1 MGTITAD
8 EVNFQHLLSRTER
21 LRAESISFN
30 ILKLNATLKEMEELY
45 DRLQRNRNIDSEVLK
60 HYGQDLQI
68 LRLQI
73 EAEQKRS
80 AAVSDEQDL
89 PADFE
94 IATEDSSENS
104 VFMKAKKKAAHQAN
118 LRMQLFDEP
127 ERSSSLSP
135 DLDMEQI
142 AQREAEK
149 QENLMGELFGMVRLM
164 KQTYSTASSVI
175 KEDNAT
181 LFRLHKATN
190 SHKGSLLRESKRLE
204 ERAYRSWCDCLYI
217 IGICAIIMSFVAMV
231 IIMRVFTKKS
241 S

>member
-104 VFMKAKKKAAHQAN
+104 V
-118 LRMQLFDEP
+118 L
-127 ERSSSLSP
+127 
-135 DLDMEQI
+135 
-142 AQREAEK
+142 
-149 QENLMGELFGMVRLM
+149 
-164 KQTYSTASSVI
+164 
-175 KEDNAT
+175 
-181 LFRLHKATN
+181 
-190 SHKGSLLRESKRLE
+190 
-204 ERAYRSWCDCLYI
+204 
-217 IGICAIIMSFVAMV
+217 
-231 IIMRVFTKKS
+231 
-241 S
+241 